1 MTTVP
6 VPSDAPTRGE
16 PTVPVRLLAV
26 GDIIGGAFRTLVRSP
41 KTFIG
46 MPLLA
51 CVAVAVPALALFLLA
66 VGGTRA
72 TIGGGGAVVAIA
84 MLAGFALGLFAIYL
98 LLRTLG
104 AVTIGAYRIALGEQP
119 TTGQLWREARGI
131 VWRLIVF
138 GLLISVAFLVVVFM
152 VGFAAFASANVDS
165 NVAAIVT
172 FLAFM
177 AAFPLMIFLSVK
189 FIYCLQTMAIEQ
201 ADPIAAIR
209 RSWSLSRGFWWPTF
223 GRLLMLYLI
232 GIPVSLLGQGLMVA
246 PIAGLTRSDGTVNL
260 AGFSVT
266 LLIAV
271 LLTAVVN
278 FLYQAFSQIYVT
290 IMYLDARRREGV
302 PSQPPAGYPYAGGP
316 AYQQTPSSAGQPPA
330 AGAHYVG
337 PAAVAGGMSGAD
349 PYPSAPMSTSYPPG
363 APAYPTA
370 TTPGEAYPPAG
381 PLWAHTPSPDTSIP
395 DPSLPSAP
403 PTAPLPT
410 FDTGNSGQDSGSSF
424 DSGSAG
430 SDGGSSSSSD

>member
-1 MTTVP
+1 MTTTP
-6 VPSDAPTRGE
+6 VTSDAPARGE

-26 GDIIGGAFRTLVRSP
+26 GDIIGGAFRTLMRSP

-51 CVAVAVPALALFLLA
+51 CAVIAVPALALFLLA

-72 TIGGGGAVVAIA
+72 TNGSGGAVVAIA
-84 MLAGFALGLFAIYL
+84 MLAGFLLFLFAVYV
-98 LLRTLG
+98 LLRTHG
-104 AVTIGAYRIALGEQP
+104 AVTIGAYRIALGERP
-119 TTGQLWREARGI
+119 TTGQLWREASGI

-138 GLLISVAFLVVVFM
+138 GLLISVALLVVVFL

-165 NVAAIVT
+165 NVAGIVAL
-172 FLAFM
+172 LAFI

-189 FIYCLQTMAIEQ
+189 FIYCLQTMAIEK
-201 ADPIAAIR
+201 ADPVAAIR

-232 GIPVSLLGQGLMVA
+232 GIPVSLLSQGLMVA
-246 PIAGLTRSDGTVNL
+246 PMAGLTRSDGTVNL

-266 LLIAV
+266 LIIAG
-271 LLTAVVN
+271 LLAVAVN
-278 FLYQAFSQIYVT
+278 LLYQVFSQVYVT

-302 PSQPPAGYPYAGGP
+302 PAQAAAGYPYAGGL
-316 AYQQTPSSAGQPPA
+316 AYQQTPSSAGAPPA
-330 AGAHYVG
+330 TGAHYVG
-337 PAAVAGGMSGAD
+337 LVAVAGGVTS
-349 PYPSAPMSTSYPPG
+349 YPSAPMSTEYPP
-363 APAYPTA
+363 APPAYPTSTA
-370 TTPGEAYPPAG
+370 PGEPYPPAG
-381 PLWAHTPSPDTSIP
+381 PVWAHTPSPDTTRP

-403 PTAPLPT
+403 PTEPMPT
-410 FDTGNSGQDSGSSF
+410 FDAGASF
-424 DSGSAG
+424 DSGSTS